1 MASDKTSVVILG
13 ASGDLAKRKL
23 IPALFELYRKGRLPA
38 DTQVLGFARTDYSD
52 DAFREY
58 ISAQARDLA
67 GVDDASPDWRAFVKR
82 VHYQHGSLSAQE
94 DLINL
99 RHKLVEVED
108 GDPSANRLFYLS
120 IAPNLYEDAVMGL
133 ATSGLAA
140 ETGGWRRLVIEK
152 PFGRDLRS
160 AQELNESLLRVFRED
175 QVYRIDHYL
184 GKETVQNLLVF
195 RFGNAIF
202 EPVWNRNYVDN
213 VQITVAESV
222 DLAGRAG
229 YYDTTGATRDMLQNH
244 LLQLVALVAM
254 EPPPTSDPET
264 LRNMRVESL
273 KAIRRWSPEGVR
285 QHAVRGRYR
294 GYADEPGVAPDSPT
308 ATYIAVR
315 LFIDNWRWE
324 GVPFYVRTGKALARK
339 ESEIVVQFKR
349 PPQHIFE
356 GSGAQPNVLSFCL
369 QPDEGALLR
378 FSAKVPDQG
387 MSTRPVDMA
396 FHYGSAFPG
405 EPIPDAYERLLQD
418 AIEGDPSLF
427 IRSDQIEESW
437 RIVEPLLEGAA
448 PAPLRAYDR
457 GSWGPD
463 AADAL
468 LAQRN
473 HAWLRVCGHGDRVD

>member
-1 MASDKTSVVILG
+1 
-13 ASGDLAKRKL
+13 
-23 IPALFELYRKGRLPA
+23 
-38 DTQVLGFARTDYSD
+38 
-52 DAFREY
+52 
-58 ISAQARDLA
+58 
-67 GVDDASPDWRAFVKR
+67 
-82 VHYQHGSLSAQE
+82 
-94 DLINL
+94 
-99 RHKLVEVED
+99 
-108 GDPSANRLFYLS
+108 
-120 IAPNLYEDAVMGL
+120 MGL

-160 AQELNESLLRVFRED
+160 AQELNENLLRVFRED

-229 YYDTTGATRDMLQNH
+229 YYDDTGATRDMLQNH

-273 KAIRRWSPEGVR
+273 KAIRRWSPGWRAAARRARTLPGLRRRARRRPRLPHRHLRRGAPLHRQLALGGSTVLRPHRQGPGAQGVR
-285 QHAVRGRYR
+285 DRRPIQASAPAHLRRRRRAAQRPLLLPPARRGRT
-294 GYADEPGVAPDSPT
+294 AP
-308 ATYIAVR
+308 
-315 LFIDNWRWE
+315 
-324 GVPFYVRTGKALARK
+324 
-339 ESEIVVQFKR
+339 
-349 PPQHIFE
+349 
-356 GSGAQPNVLSFCL
+356 
-369 QPDEGALLR
+369 LLR
-378 FSAKVPDQG
+378 QGPDQG
-387 MSTRPVDMA
+387 MSARPVDMA

-437 RIVEPLLEGAA
+437 RIVGAAAGGSLAPPPCGRTNAAPGAPTPPTPCSRSATTHGCASAATVTALTDIHLFPDAEELARGAAAFVAAAAEQSIRKRGRFVIALSGGSTPRRLYELLAERRRGLAQLARLLERRTKR
-448 PAPLRAYDR
+448 PARSR
-457 GSWGPD
+457 
-463 AADAL
+463 
-468 LAQRN
+468 R
-473 HAWLRVCGHGDRVD
+473 